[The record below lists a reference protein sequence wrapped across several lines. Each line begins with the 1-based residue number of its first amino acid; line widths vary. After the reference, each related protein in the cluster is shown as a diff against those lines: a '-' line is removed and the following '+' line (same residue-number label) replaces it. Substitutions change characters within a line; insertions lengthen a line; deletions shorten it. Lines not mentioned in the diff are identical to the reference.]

1 MQRELSA
8 TQDVWTKISISLSN
22 VLSFHSHSSMSNQPH
37 LPNYIEGLPLLGG
50 RYQITG
56 RLGAGG
62 FGQTFLAQDRHR
74 PGYPECVVKQ
84 LKPQFSNDEELR
96 IARRLFETE
105 ASVLSQL
112 GDHPQI
118 PRLLAH
124 FEESQEFYL
133 VQDLVR
139 GHSLESEF
147 SLATRIAAPWS
158 EATVVSFLGDL
169 LNTLEFVHEQRVIHR
184 DIKPSNLVRRD
195 LDSRLVLI
203 DFGSVKQ
210 VTTQIAQAQ
219 TSLGRTISIG
229 TQGYMPSEQVAGRP
243 HFSSDIYAVGM
254 IAIQGLTQRHPSTLS
269 IDPETGEISWW
280 ATVPHVHP
288 ALRTFLDTMVRYDFR
303 ARFPT
308 ASVALSALNCLP
320 TEISQF
326 TTQAAVEYARS
337 ESNSPDSADSYPP
350 ADPTQPLPSPTT
362 AKTIA
367 VLSQGVQRDSSQAHL
382 LPQTNRLA
390 APSNPSSR
398 RNVLL
403 PFGLGLGA
411 VAIFSTGLMAW
422 RNNALNQPVSDQA
435 VSAPDRP
442 VQTDV
447 DVLEPVEQA
456 TEKASEQASE
466 QSSIDGDLVPASE
479 PIPAP
484 EPSPAPT
491 EEPAPNPEDAIA
503 LVETLYS
510 DISNRSWNSAV
521 AVFSEE
527 LAQGFSRA
535 FFEQFDR
542 VTVENLTVV
551 DRTEEA
557 LTLVG
562 QNTYVY
568 PNAEVQ
574 REERTYTLEIINGQP
589 RIVDSQ
595 FVRVTKARND

>member
-1 MQRELSA
+1 
-8 TQDVWTKISISLSN
+8 
-22 VLSFHSHSSMSNQPH
+22 VLFFHSQSSMSNQSH
-37 LPNYIEGLPLLGG
+37 LPSYIEGLPLLGG

-84 LKPQFSNDEELR
+84 LKPQFSNAEELR

-124 FEESQEFYL
+124 FEENQEFYL

-139 GHSLESEF
+139 GHSLESELN
-147 SLATRIAAPWS
+147 LATQTAACWS

-169 LNTLEFVHEQRVIHR
+169 LDTLKFVHEQRVIHR

-210 VTTQIAQAQ
+210 VTTQITQAQ

-269 IDPETGEISWW
+269 IDPETGEITWCE
-280 ATVPHVHP
+280 TLPYIHP

-303 ARFPT
+303 TRFPT
-308 ASVALSALNCLP
+308 ASDALSALNSLP
-320 TEISQF
+320 TELSQF
-326 TTQAAVEYARS
+326 TTLAPAEYARPKPNS
-337 ESNSPDSADSYPP
+337 ENSLGSYHSADL
-350 ADPTQPLPSPTT
+350 TQPLPSSTT
-362 AKTIA
+362 AKTVA
-367 VLSQGVQRDSSQAHL
+367 VSSQNQGVQADSPQATL
-382 LPQTNRLA
+382 LKTERPA
-390 APSNPSSR
+390 APSTSPPR

-403 PFGLGLGA
+403 PFGLCIGA
-411 VAIFSTGLMAW
+411 VAILSTGLLAW
-422 RNNALNQPVSDQA
+422 RNNLSNQA
-435 VSAPDRP
+435 VSEQVVSEPDRSP
-442 VQTDV
+442 DRSPP
-447 DVLEPVEQA
+447 DGLERVEQP
-456 TEKASEQASE
+456 SEQPSTE
-466 QSSIDGDLVPASE
+466 GDLTPSPVSAPTPRPAPTPA

-484 EPSPAPT
+484 KG
-491 EEPAPNPEDAIA
+491 EPAPDPEDAIA

-510 DISNRSWNSAV
+510 DISNRSWDSAI
-521 AVFSEE
+521 AAFSEE
-527 LAQGFSRA
+527 LSLSFSQE
-535 FFEQFDR
+535 FFEKFSR

-551 DRTEEA
+551 DRTEKT
-557 LTLVG
+557 LTLTG

-568 PNAEVQ
+568 PNADIQ
-574 REERTYTLEIINGQP
+574 REERTFTLEIIDGQP

-595 FVRVTKARND
+595 FVRVIKSRND